1 MSVPFKDQG
10 SSFGFQ
16 TSCFVKVR
24 LLAMDVTLVKSGTI
38 LRNQNIYYL
47 EKLEIEMGI
56 KRLFAG
62 LQL

>member
-1 MSVPFKDQG
+1 MSVPFKDQW

-16 TSCFVKVR
+16 TSCFVKVS
-24 LLAMDVTLVKSGTI
+24 LLAMDVTIVKSGTI
-38 LRNQNIYYL
+38 LRNQNIYYM
-47 EKLEIEMGI
+47 EKLKIKMGI